1 MIEKDPYYGSD
12 KGKFAIRYSEID
24 FDDYLVL
31 DRWGSQYS
39 VYLYLYVKSTGKNLF
54 KDKLYLESKWL
65 RCINQSFAISRY

>member
-31 DRWGSQYS
+31 DRWGIPIQCIS
-39 VYLYLYVKSTGKNLF
+39 VFVCEEYRKELVQG
-54 KDKLYLESKWL
+54 
-65 RCINQSFAISRY
+65 